1 MATEE
6 EIIKKINAK
15 VGILELKKVEVDKT
29 LDKNKTKETKKLIT
43 LLDNKL
49 EELRQL
55 KEEAQEQMLINEKSA
70 EDVNTWGQ
78 ELEGK
83 LETFEEMKETL
94 EVALEKQ
101 KIAEDQKEKEK
112 LRYLFSL

>member
-15 VGILELKKVEVDKT
+15 VGILELRKVEVDKT

-55 KEEAQEQMLINEKSA
+55 KEEAQEQMLTNEKTA
-70 EDVNTWGQ
+70 EDVNT
-78 ELEGK
+78 
-83 LETFEEMKETL
+83 
-94 EVALEKQ
+94 
-101 KIAEDQKEKEK
+101 
-112 LRYLFSL
+112 